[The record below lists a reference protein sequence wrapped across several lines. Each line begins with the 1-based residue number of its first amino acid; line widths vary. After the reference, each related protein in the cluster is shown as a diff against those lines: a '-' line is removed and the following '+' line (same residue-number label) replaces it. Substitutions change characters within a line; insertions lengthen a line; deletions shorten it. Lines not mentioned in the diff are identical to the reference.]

1 MRDAR
6 TLSTVFEVKEEIPVH
21 LLCSTLIRGR
31 RIPYSKRTRSLLFA
45 IRFLPVVAATVLTLG
60 AGQSADRVAAIH
72 REVVF
77 VDMHAHPS
85 TFHRANVSQVQPDEL
100 ARYRRAL
107 MDVVVCDISTDAVF
121 SGGYVTR
128 NGTEVKRGEHPRP
141 KPGEPFSFTVDRFAR
156 ITQTTEGGDAVL
168 AISPEQVLEAKRQ
181 GKLALLAA
189 LEGGDGLEAR
199 IENLRELHRR
209 GLRLLQLVHLRA
221 NELGHIQTYPYSP
234 GGLTPFGREAVR
246 EANRLGIII
255 DLAHANTETIMD
267 ALKESSQPVLFSH
280 TGVKALHDGDRNL
293 TDDEIVAIASKGGII
308 GIWPNGELIPTM
320 DDMVRNIDYVKK
332 LVGID
337 HIGIGSDLRGLGSYT
352 SGFGEDAN
360 FQAIAEAL
368 LAHGYSEEE
377 VGKVMGGN
385 FMRVWRQISAQ
396 AQR

>member
-1 MRDAR
+1 M
-6 TLSTVFEVKEEIPVH
+6 
-21 LLCSTLIRGR
+21 LCSTLIRGR
-31 RIPYSKRTRSLLFA
+31 RIPSSKRTGNLLFA
-45 IRFLPVVAATVLTLG
+45 LPVLAVVAATVLTLG
-60 AGQSADRVAAIH
+60 AGQSADRLAAIH
-72 REVVF
+72 GEAVF

-85 TFHRANVSQVQPDEL
+85 TFHRANVPRIEPDEL

-107 MDVVVCDISTDAVF
+107 MDVVVCSISTDAVF

-128 NGTEVKRGEHPRP
+128 EGREVKRGEHPRP
-141 KPGEPFSFTVDRFAR
+141 NPGEPFAFTLDRLAR

-168 AISPEQVLEAKRQ
+168 AISPEQVLDAKRQ
-181 GKLALLAA
+181 GKLALVAA
-189 LEGGDGLEAR
+189 LEGGDALEAR

-234 GGLTPFGREAVR
+234 GGLTPVGREAVR

-267 ALKESSQPVLFSH
+267 TLRESSQPVLFSH

-293 TDDEIVAIASKGGII
+293 TDDEIVAIASKGGIV

-332 LVGID
+332 LAGID
-337 HIGIGSDLRGLGSYT
+337 HVGIGSDLRGLGSYT

-360 FQAIAEAL
+360 FRAIAEAL
-368 LAHGYSEEE
+368 LAHGYSAGE

-385 FMRVWRQISAQ
+385 FMRVWRQISAE

>member
-6 TLSTVFEVKEEIPVH
+6 ELSTVFEVNEETSV
-21 LLCSTLIRGR
+21 LLLYSALIRGSR
-31 RIPYSKRTRSLLFA
+31 LPYSKRTGNCLFA
-45 IRFLPVVAATVLTLG
+45 LPVLAVVAGALLSPG

-72 REVVF
+72 NDAVF

-85 TFHRANVSQVQPDEL
+85 TFHRANVPRIEPDEL
-100 ARYRRAL
+100 ALYRRAL
-107 MDVVVCDISTDAVF
+107 MDVVVCNISTDAVF

-128 NGTEVKRGEHPRP
+128 EGWEVKRGEHPRP
-141 KPGEPFSFTVDRFAR
+141 SPGEPFAFTLDRFAR
-156 ITQTTEGGDAVL
+156 ITQTTEDGDAVL
-168 AISPEQVLEAKRQ
+168 ALSPDQVLDAKSQ

-189 LEGGDGLEAR
+189 LEGGDGLEGR
-199 IENLRELHRR
+199 IDNLRDLYRR

-234 GGLTPFGREAVR
+234 GGLTPFGREAVH
-246 EANRLGIII
+246 EANRLGNII

-267 ALKESSQPVLFSH
+267 TLGESSQPVLFSH
-280 TGVKALHDGDRNL
+280 TGVKVLHDGDRNL

-308 GIWPNGELIPTM
+308 GIWPNGDFIPTM
-320 DDMVRNIDYVKK
+320 EDLVRNIDYVKK

-337 HIGIGSDLRGLGSYT
+337 HVGIGSDLRGVGSYT

-360 FQAIAEAL
+360 FRAIAEAL
-368 LAHGYSEEE
+368 LAHGYSEGE

-385 FMRVWRQISAQ
+385 FMRVWRQISAG